1 MFALLAEKGEHK
13 IDQRVGPFPAVT
25 QRDKYGGP
33 ERTCHIFLSSDK
45 YRKSY
50 ERECIS

>member
-1 MFALLAEKGEHK
+1 MNIK
-13 IDQRVGPFPAVT
+13 IDQRVGLFPAVT

-45 YRKSY
+45 SHLLRD
-50 ERECIS
+50 